1 MLDSSLLKAF
11 PDDLFTEL
19 DQKVF
24 DTSLNTPDKLYNAL
38 PQKLRNVR
46 VVSDKREQV
55 FQLFKQKQKDIKG
68 KSKKEKKQQI
78 YQTPITDSNVKSE
91 VKIETILDFPFRSK
105 LAAYLAKNDGVE
117 LEKKP
122 EFVSDVSLSK
132 SVNKYKKPN
141 YSPFRNSWEI
151 DIMFAGEKLYLVF
164 LNINTRYAIIEP
176 IKNKTAE
183 EIANAITNIRN
194 RGFKIEHVKGDGEK
208 GFKSEDVFLLFKYDE
223 HTHWDSSKFTFHNKQ
238 VDSFI
243 RTLRN
248 AAGLNEA
255 VLANNDMVQQLVHFY
270 NNTPHNGLPKD
281 IDGVHYT
288 PAEAQNNPNI
298 EWKYIRAMD
307 RKLRDVQK
315 LLAQNGYA
323 GYKPGNILLMH
334 VDKNKTDLRMAK
346 KRRNFDELGEFI
358 CYINGGVQVKW
369 ITKPV
374 NSTMDVI
381 TVPIFYTKKIAESA
395 KTLPDKYRKFFNYY
409 KGT

>member
-91 VKIETILDFPFRSK
+91 VKTETILDFPFRSK

-176 IKNKTAE
+176 IK
-183 EIANAITNIRN
+183 IRLLKKSQMLLQI
-194 RGFKIEHVKGDGEK
+194 FVIEDSRLSMLRVMVKK
-208 GFKSEDVFLLFKYDE
+208 
-223 HTHWDSSKFTFHNKQ
+223 DSNQWMCFFC
-238 VDSFI
+238 
-243 RTLRN
+243 
-248 AAGLNEA
+248 LN
-255 VLANNDMVQQLVHFY
+255 M
-270 NNTPHNGLPKD
+270 
-281 IDGVHYT
+281 
-288 PAEAQNNPNI
+288 
-298 EWKYIRAMD
+298 M
-307 RKLRDVQK
+307 
-315 LLAQNGYA
+315 
-323 GYKPGNILLMH
+323 NILIGIALNLH
-334 VDKNKTDLRMAK
+334 SIISRSILSL
-346 KRRNFDELGEFI
+346 EL
-358 CYINGGVQVKW
+358 
-369 ITKPV
+369 
-374 NSTMDVI
+374 
-381 TVPIFYTKKIAESA
+381 
-395 KTLPDKYRKFFNYY
+395 
-409 KGT
+409 